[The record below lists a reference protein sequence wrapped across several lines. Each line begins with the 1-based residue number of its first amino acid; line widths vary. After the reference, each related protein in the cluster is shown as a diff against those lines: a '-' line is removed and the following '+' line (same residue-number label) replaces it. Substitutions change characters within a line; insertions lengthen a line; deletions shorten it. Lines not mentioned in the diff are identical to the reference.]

1 MPGAAKAL
9 VARGGPDDEDA
20 MDEALGADLTPAEL
34 AEIRRTPEC
43 DVLLERVFDMTG
55 EQVAEFRRTVQAVRD
70 NAGTLA
76 TLDVVRAGLDY
87 LHDLC
92 ADAFICTAVVH
103 ALIALDFPSLCI
115 QVLYVVRDDLESH
128 AALLHR
134 LMYMVRVFVEDAAC
148 HQQMLDANCVA
159 LCLRVWRVSY
169 SAECLRSIDLRI
181 ASVDALT
188 ALLRGTLYTRSKYKE
203 LRYMVHRCLFDVL
216 TSGVVCSA
224 VFSLMTVMCSGDQLS
239 QLLFLGWTYRDA
251 DTRTVYTWKIIRTLF
266 CRSMLNAPPVFKAK
280 LTVFLEELDATA
292 FFNPDV
298 ARALSLRKQDIR

>member
-1 MPGAAKAL
+1 MGVAKAL
-9 VARGGPDDEDA
+9 VAQGGPDEDA
-20 MDEALGADLTPAEL
+20 MDEALGAELTPAEL

-55 EQVAEFRRTVQAVRD
+55 EQVAEFRRTVQAMRD

-87 LHDLC
+87 MHNLC

-103 ALIALDFPSLCI
+103 ALIALDVPGLCI
-115 QVLYVVRDDLESH
+115 QVLYVVQDDLESH

-134 LMYMVRVFVEDAAC
+134 LIYMVRMFAEDAAC

-169 SAECLRSIDLRI
+169 SHDDSILRI

-216 TSGVVCSA
+216 TSGVVCEA
-224 VFSLMTVMCSGDQLS
+224 VFSLMTVMCNGDQLS
-239 QLLFLGWTYRDA
+239 QLLILDWTC
-251 DTRTVYTWKIIRTLF
+251 TVYTWDIIRTLF
-266 CRSMLNAPPVFKAK
+266 CRSMLNARPVFQAK
-280 LTVFLEELDATA
+280 LAAFLEELDGTA
-292 FFNPDV
+292 SLNPDV
-298 ARALSLRKQDIR
+298 PHALSLRYRDSR